1 MEWWYRLSG
10 GIYGPHALSAMI
22 EWRDAGY
29 FSSDMLVRRGEAAMF
44 APLATFEELGGG
56 KGAAAAAAAA
66 DTAWTY
72 VVDGKAYGPF
82 STAKMQSWIGR
93 GYFHGREDEILV
105 RAGADPDAELR
116 PLAVVGHLF
125 SGVDVSPHP
134 PGSPQQ
140 AQRGAPEAPPTLS
153 VGLDGL
159 QSAANDTAALAAGIG
174 AFAARVAAQF
184 DSAAAARR
192 SVDAEIDCLVEE
204 RELLMVER
212 DALRSALLSSKHA
225 R

>member
-1 MEWWYRLSG
+1 MEWWYRLESG
-10 GIYGPHALSAMI
+10 GTYGPHALSAML

-29 FSSDMLVRRGEAAMF
+29 FSSEMLVRCGEDADF
-44 APLATFEELGGG
+44 APLATFKELGGG
-56 KGAAAAAAAA
+56 KDAAAAATAA
-66 DTAWTY
+66 DKAWTY
-72 VVDGKAYGPF
+72 VVNGKAYGPF

-93 GYFHGREDEILV
+93 GYFDGREDEILV
-105 RAGADPDAELR
+105 RSGADPDAELR
-116 PLAVVGHLF
+116 PLAVVGHF
-125 SGVDVSPHP
+125 SGVDVSAHP
-134 PGSPQQ
+134 LGSPEQ
-140 AQRGAPEAPPTLS
+140 AQRGAPEAPLTLS
-153 VGLDGL
+153 AGLVGL

-184 DSAAAARR
+184 ESAAAERR
-192 SVDAEIDCLVEE
+192 SVDSEIDCLVEE